1 MSGKGKKGEEEPL
14 LGRNG
19 SLNADPGVGG
29 RDGGGGKGGARN
41 GEGPKSEVLEEYT
54 KARDAGVGATVVDLL
69 SLAIPIFVAMVSWA
83 VMKGTDTAL
92 LGHVGTQYLSGSA
105 VSDLYTS
112 SSRVFLNAHVLSVFA
127 GNAIG
132 SNNPKMV
139 GVWVQVS
146 LVVLVR
152 SP

>member
-1 MSGKGKKGEEEPL
+1 MSGDKSEQEPL
-14 LGRNG
+14 LGTNM
-19 SLNADPGVGG
+19 SLNAEPE
-29 RDGGGGKGGARN
+29 A
-41 GEGPKSEVLEEYT
+41 KSEVLEEYV

-152 SP
+152 PLFQCGGGWGWGG